1 MVPCQ
6 GTTEHTKAFEFSI
19 KIPDGYALSEYELN
33 ADVTLNTD
41 NLICVAKPCELQ
53 EQDESYPVYG
63 IRLQGKLSMLASFSP
78 VHNQYGQGTAAIS
91 KFHTIP
97 INQIIYY
104 TSTQTIYYDFNVI
117 TVKSMTVTES
127 LSDNALIINGVLSLM
142 QEHPDLHVYAFTANQ
157 NDNTL
162 SVIDT
167 SRMIL
172 LQPIS
177 LPYPPD
183 KIAITPDKSYT
194 FVLHSNDNAVTMIS
208 NDTLSIITVFSIDG
222 ANDIGFS
229 PNSQTIY
236 ILSGELGTITVI
248 DLETQAILNTIS
260 LTGSGFS
267 SIAIDPN
274 GQYAY
279 IVNALAWSIL
289 IVDLNLAEIVVV
301 HPSSSDY
308 PYLIEMDPFGSFAYV
323 FGEVSSGGSTIKIFD
338 LSSFT
343 FIDNALVSNQ
353 VDSFLSFSPDQPI
366 AILGAKKS
374 DEIYIIDTSQH
385 EVIGSFSIDNPGSA
399 AFTPDGDYIYIS
411 QVEQNTVTVL
421 SAADFTLIAVIPV
434 GASPISI
441 AI

>member
-6 GTTEHTKAFEFSI
+6 GTNEHKKDFEFSI

-41 NLICVAKPCELQ
+41 HLICVAKPCELQ

-78 VHNQYGQGTAAIS
+78 VLNQFGEGTAAIS

-97 INQIIYY
+97 INQVIYY
-104 TSTQTIYYDFNVI
+104 TPTQIVYYDFNQI
-117 TVKSMTVTES
+117 TVESLTVTES
-127 LSDNALIINGVLSLM
+127 LIENTLIINGVLSLM
-142 QEHPDLHVYAFTANQ
+142 QEQPDPDVYAFTGNQ
-157 NDNTL
+157 NDNTI

-167 SRMIL
+167 LRMTL

-183 KIAITPDKSYT
+183 KIAVSPDKAYT
-194 FVLHSNDNAVTMIS
+194 FVLHPNDNAVTMVS
-208 NDTLSIITVFSIDG
+208 NDTLSVITVFSIDK

-229 PNSQTIY
+229 PSSQTVY
-236 ILSGELGTITVI
+236 ILSGELGTITVVDI
-248 DLETQAILNTIS
+248 ETQTISNLIS

-274 GQYAY
+274 GQFAY
-279 IVNALAWSIL
+279 IINALAWSIL
-289 IVDLNLAEIVVV
+289 IVDLDLEEIVVV
-301 HPSSSDY
+301 QPSSSDY
-308 PYLIEMDPFGSFAYV
+308 PYLIEIDPSGSYAYV
-323 FGEVSSGGSTIKIFD
+323 FGEVPKGGSMIKIFD

-343 FIDNALVSNQ
+343 FINTTLVSNHLN
-353 VDSFLSFSPDQPI
+353 SFLTFSPTQPI
-366 AILGAKKS
+366 AILGAQNS
-374 DEIYIIDTSQH
+374 DEINIIDTIQH
-385 EVIGSFSIDNPGSA
+385 KEIGSFSINNPGSA
-399 AFTPDGDYIYIS
+399 AFTPDGDFIYIS
-411 QVEQNTVTVL
+411 QLEQNTVTVL
-421 SAADFTLIAVIPV
+421 SAIDFTLIAVIPV
-434 GASPISI
+434 GTAPISI

>member
-1 MVPCQ
+1 
-6 GTTEHTKAFEFSI
+6 
-19 KIPDGYALSEYELN
+19 
-33 ADVTLNTD
+33 VTLNTD

-97 INQIIYY
+97 INQVIYY
-104 TSTQTIYYDFNVI
+104 TSTKTIYYDFNQI
-117 TVKSMTVTES
+117 TVESMTVTES

-142 QEHPDLHVYAFTANQ
+142 QEHPDLYVYAFTANQ

-183 KIAITPDKSYT
+183 KIAVTPDKAYT

-208 NDTLSIITVFSIDG
+208 NDTLSIITVFSIDKV
-222 ANDIGFS
+222 NDIGFS
-229 PNSQTIY
+229 PSSKTVY
-236 ILSGELGTITVI
+236 ILSGELGTITIVDI
-248 DLETQAILNTIS
+248 ETQTISYTIS

-274 GQYAY
+274 GQFAY

-289 IVDLNLAEIVVV
+289 IVDLDLEEIVVAQ
-301 HPSSSDY
+301 PSSSDY
-308 PYLIEMDPFGSFAYV
+308 PYLIEIDPFGSFAYV
-323 FGEVSSGGSTIKIFD
+323 FGEVPLGGSTIKIFD

-343 FIDNALVSNQ
+343 FIDAALVSNQ
-353 VDSFLSFSPDQPI
+353 LDSFLSFSPTQPI
-366 AILGAKKS
+366 AILGAQKS
-374 DEIYIIDTSQH
+374 DEIYIIDTGQH
-385 EVIGSFSIDNPGSA
+385 EVIGSFSIDNPGSV
-399 AFTPDGDYIYIS
+399 AFTPDGDFIYIS
-411 QVEQNTVTVL
+411 QLEKNTVTVL
-421 SAADFTLIAVIPV
+421 SAIDFTLIAVIPV
-434 GASPISI
+434 GPAPISI